1 MHLFSP
7 RHNPNKFGF
16 CGRLNEKVV
25 MIVAACAMLSSCSTT
40 LKTAT
45 SRSVSAPIVAASI
58 ADLTITG
65 NKITYTYTP
74 PKGVWIA
81 GVDNCINAAVSEALQ
96 NAGQGADVLAE
107 MQYTL
112 VMKRGMGANAG
123 KVKSVTVTGYPAR
136 YKNFRPA
143 DQKSIN
149 SALSTGIWIR

>member
-1 MHLFSP
+1 MKKL
-7 RHNPNKFGF
+7 
-16 CGRLNEKVV
+16 LVV
-25 MIVAACAMLSSCSTT
+25 VAVAACAMLSSCSVTK
-40 LKTAT
+40 KTAAA
-45 SRSVSAPIVAASI
+45 RSVNAPIVAAAI

-107 MQYTL
+107 LQYTL
-112 VMKRGMGANAG
+112 VMKRGIGAKTG

-143 DQKSIN
+143 DEKSLN
-149 SALSTGIWIR
+149 SALSTGIWIRR

>member
-1 MHLFSP
+1 MKKL
-7 RHNPNKFGF
+7 
-16 CGRLNEKVV
+16 LAV
-25 MIVAACAMLSSCSTT
+25 MVVAACVMLSSCSMTK
-40 LKTAT
+40 KTAT
-45 SRSVSAPIVAASI
+45 SRQVNAPIVAAAV

-65 NKITYTYTP
+65 NKISYTYTP
-74 PKGVWIA
+74 PKGVWKA

-112 VMKRGMGANAG
+112 VVKGGGGLLGGNSG

-143 DQKSIN
+143 SSETLN
-149 SALSTGIWIR
+149 SALSTGTWIR

>member
-1 MHLFSP
+1 MKKL
-7 RHNPNKFGF
+7 
-16 CGRLNEKVV
+16 LAV
-25 MIVAACAMLSSCSTT
+25 MVVAACVMLSSCSMTK
-40 LKTAT
+40 KTAT
-45 SRSVSAPIVAASI
+45 NRQVNAPIVAAAV

-65 NKITYTYTP
+65 NKISYTYTP
-74 PKGVWIA
+74 PKGVWKA

-112 VMKRGMGANAG
+112 VVKGGGGLLGGNSG

-143 DQKSIN
+143 SSETLN
-149 SALSTGIWIR
+149 SALSTGTWIR

>member
-1 MHLFSP
+1 MKKL
-7 RHNPNKFGF
+7 
-16 CGRLNEKVV
+16 LVV
-25 MIVAACAMLSSCSTT
+25 MAVAACAMLSSCSTT

-45 SRSVSAPIVAASI
+45 SRSVSAPIVAAAI

-81 GVDNCINAAVSEALQ
+81 GVNNCINAAVSEALQ

-112 VMKRGMGANAG
+112 VMKRGIMGTKTG

-143 DQKSIN
+143 DQQSLQTG
-149 SALSTGIWIR
+149 LSKGYWMK